1 MSRSPEVGS
10 PAPEFSL
17 PGTVRGDG
25 AFSRGEY
32 TLAGHRGQAL
42 VLAFYPGDD
51 TPTCTKQ
58 LCSYSAGL
66 DRFAELGAV
75 VWGISRQDL
84 DSHEAFAAKRD
95 INFPLLSDV
104 DGAVVAK
111 YGIGMPGLGL
121 RRSVFVIGPDGTVR
135 WRHIALVGLTY
146 QDLDTLAEQL
156 AALR

>member
-17 PGTVRGDG
+17 PGTVRADG
-25 AFSRGEY
+25 TVNRGEY
-32 TLAGHRGQAL
+32 SLAGHRGQPI

-66 DRFAELGAV
+66 DRFGELGAV

-104 DGAVVAK
+104 DGSVVAA

-121 RRSVFVIGPDGTVR
+121 RRSVFVLGPDGTVR

-146 QDLDTLAEQL
+146 QDLDTLAEKL